1 MDTSLEG
8 YVCDFDTSFSGNS
21 LIYEINENQF
31 LNSTGTTIP
40 EENLEADSTRYIEDR
55 VELSEKILEKK
66 SEFTQRTS
74 TTGLIDAPKSIPI
87 PIPIIQGLGAIEF
100 MKELENLEYSEE
112 IKEFYKGSRELVK
125 KLNIL

>member
-1 MDTSLEG
+1 VDTSLEG

-21 LIYEINENQF
+21 LSYEINENQF
-31 LNSTGTTIP
+31 LNSTGTTIS
-40 EENLEADSTRYIEDR
+40 EENLETDSTRYIEDR

-74 TTGLIDAPKSIPI
+74 TTGLIDAPIPKS
-87 PIPIIQGLGAIEF
+87 IPIIQGLGALEF
-100 MKELENLEYSEE
+100 MKELENLKYSNE

-125 KLNIL
+125 KLNIF

>member
-1 MDTSLEG
+1 MDTSLGG
-8 YVCDFDTSFSGNS
+8 YDCDFDTSFSGNS

-40 EENLEADSTRYIEDR
+40 EENLESDSTRYIEDR
-55 VELSEKILEKK
+55 VELSEKILENK

-74 TTGLIDAPKSIPI
+74 TTGLIDAPNPKS
-87 PIPIIQGLGAIEF
+87 IPIIQGFGAIEF

>member
-21 LIYEINENQF
+21 LIYEINESQF
-31 LNSTGTTIP
+31 LNSTGTTIS
-40 EENLEADSTRYIEDR
+40 EENLETDSTRYIEDR

-74 TTGLIDAPKSIPI
+74 TTGLIDAPIPKS
-87 PIPIIQGLGAIEF
+87 IPIIQGLGALEF
-100 MKELENLEYSEE
+100 MKELDNLKYSNE

-125 KLNIL
+125 KLNIF

>member
-1 MDTSLEG
+1 VDTSLEG

-21 LIYEINENQF
+21 LIYEINESQF
-31 LNSTGTTIP
+31 LNSTGTTIS
-40 EENLEADSTRYIEDR
+40 EENLETDSTRYIEDR

-74 TTGLIDAPKSIPI
+74 TTGLIDAPIPKS
-87 PIPIIQGLGAIEF
+87 IPIIQGLGALEF
-100 MKELENLEYSEE
+100 MKELDNLKYSNE

-125 KLNIL
+125 KLNIF

>member
-1 MDTSLEG
+1 VDTSLEG
-8 YVCDFDTSFSGNS
+8 YVGDFDTSFSGNS
-21 LIYEINENQF
+21 SIYETNENQF

-40 EENLEADSTRYIEDR
+40 EENLEVDSTRYIEDR

-74 TTGLIDAPKSIPI
+74 TTGLIDAPNPKS
-87 PIPIIQGLGAIEF
+87 IPIIQGLGAIEF

>member
-1 MDTSLEG
+1 VDTSLEG

-31 LNSTGTTIP
+31 LNSTGTTIS
-40 EENLEADSTRYIEDR
+40 EENLETDSTRYIEDR
-55 VELSEKILEKK
+55 VELSEKILENK

-74 TTGLIDAPKSIPI
+74 TTGLIDAPYPKS
-87 PIPIIQGLGAIEF
+87 IPIIQGLGAIEF